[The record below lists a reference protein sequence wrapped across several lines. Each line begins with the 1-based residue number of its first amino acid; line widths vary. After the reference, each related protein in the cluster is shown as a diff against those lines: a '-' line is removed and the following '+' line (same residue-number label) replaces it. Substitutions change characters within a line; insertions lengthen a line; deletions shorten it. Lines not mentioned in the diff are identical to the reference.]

1 MATLPDTPHTF
12 RNPVWFQLDSLI
24 SPAKDT
30 VNELTLNSPE
40 PLQAEKTPEQSLF
53 HATAHRSKSFLSPSE
68 RKPIEKDWL
77 YGVFA
82 LLLIMIVLLR
92 ILYARDINRLL
103 RSMLFSSKSGTDN
116 RIFDFRINLFSILF
130 LLINSLSMGL
140 LILSF
145 LEGFAF
151 LPWLSLNPASASYM
165 FFGISG
171 SILLLTGFKIL
182 FIRIAGS
189 VFATGDAAM
198 HYQDHLLAT
207 IFTSATLM
215 IPLLVINAFSGS
227 KFFLIA
233 SFVILLVIAA
243 VRWVRSFSLS
253 FNVTGYSAFHFIL
266 YFCTLEILPVLII
279 GKTVLMWLDRQ
290 HF

>member
-1 MATLPDTPHTF
+1 MAPQTDTSLTY

-24 SPAKDT
+24 NPAKDT
-30 VNELTLNSPE
+30 GAVLSLSDSAFQHAVDTPTL
-40 PLQAEKTPEQSLF
+40 SLF
-53 HATAHRSKSFLSPSE
+53 HATAHQARSNLSPSE
-68 RKPIEKDWL
+68 RKPPEKDWL

-103 RSMLFSSKSGTDN
+103 RSMLFPSKPGTDN
-116 RIFDFRINLFSILF
+116 RIFDFRFNLFSILF

-140 LILSF
+140 LVLSF

-151 LPWLSLNPASASYM
+151 LPWLSLNPTTASSL

-171 SILLLTGFKIL
+171 AILLLTGFKIL
-182 FIRIAGS
+182 SVRIAGS
-189 VFATGDAAM
+189 VFSTGKAAVQ
-198 HYQDHLLAT
+198 YQDHLLASV
-207 IFTSATLM
+207 FTSATLV

-227 KFFLIA
+227 KAFLIA
-233 SFVILLVIAA
+233 SLVILVVIAV
-243 VRWVRSFSLS
+243 VRWVRSFILS

-290 HF
+290 NF